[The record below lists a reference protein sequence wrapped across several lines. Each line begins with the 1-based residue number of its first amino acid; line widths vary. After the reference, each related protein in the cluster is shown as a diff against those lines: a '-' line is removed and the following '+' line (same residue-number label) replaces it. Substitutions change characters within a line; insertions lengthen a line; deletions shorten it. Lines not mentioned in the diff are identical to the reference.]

1 MNKQAYTMNKQDFNF
16 PRQRNKFLFWLQ
28 QSLWM
33 CPSWEWICIILK
45 IFTYF
50 WPPGWKAIYPLY
62 DKCHQRDRI
71 TAINN
76 KGWTDYFLQ
85 SFFLTHYGIFNESK
99 IKGKLQFFNL
109 TIYWW
114 ATLCQDF
121 QFQIDI
127 SFDCVFQVLLNRRV
141 WLSLSAIDT

>member
-85 SFFLTHYGIFNESK
+85 SFFLAHYESK
-99 IKGKLQFFNL
+99 IKGKLEFFNL
-109 TIYWW
+109 IIYLEYLKSLTTKPSCEKFIWMV
-114 ATLCQDF
+114 QED
-121 QFQIDI
+121 
-127 SFDCVFQVLLNRRV
+127 VFFCFLDTDSIFV
-141 WLSLSAIDT
+141 WK